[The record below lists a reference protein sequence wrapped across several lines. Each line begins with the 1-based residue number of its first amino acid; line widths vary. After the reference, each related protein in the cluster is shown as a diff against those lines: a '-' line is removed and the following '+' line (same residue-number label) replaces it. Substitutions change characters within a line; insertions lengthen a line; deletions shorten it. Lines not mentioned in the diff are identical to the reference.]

1 MSRRFV
7 IATGVLLVLA
17 LGAIVAS
24 HWLLFTEAGLAFV
37 LKRIEHLSTVSIVAE
52 GAQGTIASGLSAQ
65 KVTIDHEAIHIELER
80 LSVTPDLARLLV
92 QTAAIERLEV
102 GRLDVT
108 LKHRPPQPEKPPYF
122 LPRFLTVL
130 VGEFLAGPVRLTLEN
145 GQQFTV
151 GKVRGSKLE
160 ITRYRLDLKDYV
172 IEDPAGLVAGAITLR
187 AMQPLGLRGR
197 ATGKWR
203 LPDERD
209 YQFSAT
215 VTGNLDRLGV
225 DAALTQPARISFD
238 GNALALTREPRLVG
252 TFRVQDFDGSPW
264 VPAGKAPPLSG
275 SIVVDAR
282 RAGIGLDGTLTS
294 PALGDQPLRLQG
306 GAEYADRRL
315 EVQSL
320 EAWLPRSSLRFSTGG
335 SVVFDGSYPTLA
347 LEGEWTDLRWPVV
360 GEPGFGSAHGVYRL
374 AGAMPYS
381 YTIRAVTSVA
391 MVKQA
396 SVTAA
401 GSIDRERLVV
411 DGIDASVWRG
421 RMQGSGALSWTGEQP
436 WSFDVAAREIDVAQV
451 RPELSGRVT
460 GHVTIAGRGLR
471 PDAEWTA
478 NIRSLSGTLF
488 GRALRGSGEIAHRDD
503 GFVLNEVR
511 ITNDESRL
519 IVDGRLGPTIDLEW
533 DADLQ
538 SLALL
543 KGGLSG
549 RLVSKGKAS
558 GTAAKPDI
566 VGRVTINDF
575 RQGDNYAELV
585 TADVDV
591 DLSDVRATDIDV
603 QARDVTAGGILFHR
617 IGTTVQGHLAEHAIE
632 AEIIALGDDRRRIP
646 GFTARLAASGA
657 LDLDARSWHG
667 ELRETEI
674 NYADGSAKL
683 LQPAALQFSPASMRV
698 APICLAAGESRLCAE
713 GDWTDRPRAWH
724 ALYSAQDWPLK
735 RVLTSLLGWREF
747 DGYVQASGWINQEP
761 GQPWIGGT
769 TILLDN
775 PTLDIPRNKF
785 RSERVHLG
793 GGRVDVYA
801 ELDQLRGSIDMKLG
815 EETRVEGSV
824 TAPRPPDV
832 PMLDLDLH
840 GQLHGQSA
848 ELSALP
854 LFVPEIDYSSGSLD
868 TSVSIGGTLGQPRFD
883 GDFAVRNGRFELYR
897 TNLVLSNATLDGRF
911 AGDELTFEGGG
922 NMATGAVRL
931 SGRFRWPDGVMTGQM
946 RLHGDELLVADTPEY
961 RVLAS
966 PDITLDAGQEG
977 ILVQG
982 TVNIPMA
989 KIAPKELGGSVA
1001 TSPDE
1006 RVVGL
1011 EEEDDKPSTAERVS
1025 SRVKIVIGKDVRVES
1040 YGLKAKLGGEV
1051 TVLTKPGDVARGQG
1065 EINVIEGQYKAFGQ
1079 DVKITRGR
1087 LIFDNVPLTEPVLDL
1102 VAERYIEAEDVTVAI
1117 NVRGSLDEP
1126 FINITST
1133 PAMSN
1138 NEALSY
1144 LLTGRSIDT
1153 LQSGEAQSI
1162 DTAAESLAY
1171 SGGGLLLG
1179 GIGSRLGLDE
1189 LTVERT
1195 SGGDD
1200 TSVVLGKYLS
1210 PKLFISYGISVAEAI
1225 NTIKLRYTLNKKWSV
1240 RAEAGLDQS
1249 ADIEYRIER

>member
-1 MSRRFV
+1 MSKRVV
-7 IATGVLLVLA
+7 IAIGALSVLA
-17 LGAIVAS
+17 LGAVAVS

-37 LKRIEHLSTVSIVAE
+37 LQRIEHLSTVSIVTR
-52 GAQGTIASGLSAQ
+52 GARGTIASGLSAEH
-65 KVTIDHEAIHIELER
+65 VTIDHAAIHIELEQ
-80 LSVTPDLARLLV
+80 LSIAPDLARILG
-92 QTAAIERLEV
+92 QTAAIDRLEV

-122 LPRFLTVL
+122 LPRFLTVV
-130 VGEFLAGPVRLTLEN
+130 VGEFIAGPLRLTLAN
-145 GQQFTV
+145 GQQYSV
-151 GKVRGSKLE
+151 EKVRGSALE
-160 ITRYRLDLKDYV
+160 LTRYRLNLKNYV
-172 IEDPAGLVAGAITLR
+172 IEDPDGLVAGTLTLR
-187 AMQPLGLRGR
+187 AMQPLGLRGQ
-197 ATGKWR
+197 ASGKWR
-203 LPDERD
+203 LPDQRD
-209 YQFSAT
+209 YQFTAT
-215 VTGNLDRLGV
+215 VNGNLDRLGV
-225 DAALTQPARISFD
+225 DAALEQPARIMFG
-238 GNALALTREPRLVG
+238 GNALALTEEPRLVG
-252 TFRVQDFDGSPW
+252 TFRVENFDGSPW
-264 VPAGKAPPLSG
+264 IPAGKVPRLSG
-275 SIVVDAR
+275 SIVVNAR

-306 GAEYADRRL
+306 GAEYTDKRL
-315 EVQSL
+315 EVQLL
-320 EAWLPRSSLRFSTGG
+320 EAWLPRSTMRFSTAG

-347 LEGEWTDLRWPVV
+347 LEGEWTDLRWPLT
-360 GEPGFGSAHGVYRL
+360 GDAGFESAHGVYRL
-374 AGAMPYS
+374 AGTMPYS
-381 YTIRAVTSVA
+381 YTIRAVTNVA
-391 MVKQA
+391 MIRQA

-401 GSIDRERLVV
+401 GSLDRERLVI

-421 RMQGSGALSWTGEQP
+421 RVQGSGTLSWTGEQP
-436 WSFDVAAREIDVAQV
+436 WSFDVAARDIDVSQV
-451 RPELSGRVT
+451 RPQLSGRVT
-460 GHVTIAGRGLR
+460 GNVAIAGTGLR
-471 PDAEWTA
+471 PDAAWIA
-478 NIRSLSGTLF
+478 NIKSLSGTLF
-488 GRALRGSGEIAHRDD
+488 GRALRGSGEIAHRQ
-503 GFVLNEVR
+503 GEFVLNEVR

-519 IVDGRLGPTIDLEW
+519 IVDGRWGSTIDLEW

-538 SLALL
+538 SLALVQS
-543 KGGLSG
+543 GLSG
-549 RLVSKGKAS
+549 RLVSKGKAG
-558 GTAAKPDI
+558 GTAERPDI
-566 VGRVTINDF
+566 VGKVTINDL

-585 TADVDV
+585 TADIDI
-591 DLSDVRATDIDV
+591 DLSDARATDVDV

-617 IGTTVQGHLAEHAIE
+617 IGATVQGHLSDHALE

-646 GFTARLAASGA
+646 GFTARLAATGA
-657 LDLDARSWHG
+657 LDLAARSWHG
-667 ELRETEI
+667 ELKETEI

-683 LQPAALQFSPASMRV
+683 LQAAALDFSPQSMRV
-698 APICLAAGESRLCAE
+698 APICLAAGESRLCGE
-713 GDWTDRPRAWH
+713 GDWTDQPRAWH

-747 DGYVQASGWINQEP
+747 DGNVQASGWINQEP

-769 TILLDN
+769 TILFDN

-785 RSERVHLG
+785 RSERVRLG

-801 ELDQLRGSIDMKLG
+801 ELEQLRGSIDMNLG
-815 EETRVEGSV
+815 EETRIEGSLN
-824 TAPRPPDV
+824 APRPPGV
-832 PMLDLDLH
+832 PMTDLELRGDLH
-840 GQLHGQSA
+840 GKSA

-868 TSVSIGGTLGQPRFD
+868 TSVTIGGTLGQPRFN
-883 GDFAVRNGRFELYR
+883 GDFAVRDARFELYR
-897 TNLVLSNATLDGRF
+897 TNLVLSNATLDGHF

-931 SGRFRWPDGVMTGQM
+931 SGRFSWPGGVMTGKM

-961 RVLAS
+961 RILAS
-966 PDITLDAGQEG
+966 PDITLDAGEDGIFVEG
-977 ILVQG
+977 VL
-982 TVNIPMA
+982 NIPTA

-1001 TSPDE
+1001 TSADE

-1011 EEEDDKPSTAERVS
+1011 EEEDDKPSTAERVT
-1025 SRVKIVIGKDVRVES
+1025 SRVKVVVGKDVRVES
-1040 YGLKAKLGGEV
+1040 YGLKAQLGGDV

-1065 EINVIEGQYKAFGQ
+1065 AITVVEGQYKAFGQ
-1079 DVKITRGR
+1079 DVRIARGR
-1087 LIFDNVPLTEPVLDL
+1087 LIFDNTPLTEPVLDL
-1102 VAERYIEAEDVTVAI
+1102 VAERYIEAEDITVAV

-1162 DTAAESLAY
+1162 DSAAESLAY

-1195 SGGDD
+1195 GTDD